1 MTTQMQEWLKKA
13 TASERDRVAA
23 AAGTSVGYLYQ
34 IAGGHRKP
42 SLELSKKLQAA
53 TDGDLT
59 MSGLRPDLYE
69 LLTQSKPQVAA

>member
-13 TASERDRVAA
+13 TAKERDQVAA
-23 AAGTSVGYLYQ
+23 EAGTSVGYLYQ

-53 TDGDLT
+53 SCGELT
-59 MSGLRPDLYE
+59 IQGLRPDLYQ
-69 LLTQSKPQVAA
+69 LLTDSKPKEAA

>member
-1 MTTQMQEWLKKA
+1 MITQMQVWLKKA
-13 TASERDRVAA
+13 TALERDRVAT

-34 IAGGHRKP
+34 IGGGHRKP

-53 TDGDLT
+53 AGGELT

-69 LLTQSKPQVAA
+69 LLTESKSPVAA